1 MAGRDPKQTDRWEW
15 HRNYETPGTPLQ
27 IRTEVVHRRVREFLD
42 SRGPGLVRILSPCAG
57 QGRELL
63 PVIAGHPRRSDVR
76 ARLVELDPRNV
87 AGACDAVSGLRL
99 DWNVEIVCSDSSV
112 TDAYVGAVPA
122 DLVVLCGVF
131 GWIDDTD
138 VQNTV
143 EVLPELCAAG
153 ATVVWTLQPAQLD
166 RTAPIRGWFEESGFR
181 EQSFESPAL
190 DASWVGRQPL
200 RGHRPAAEAWR
211 APVHL
216 PNRRARG
223 DAGMNGASALVGIY
237 RQCYVGL
244 AELISE
250 GRCR

>member
-1 MAGRDPKQTDRWEW
+1 MAGEPRVETDWWEW
-15 HRNYETPGTPLQ
+15 HEAYDIPGSRLQ
-27 IRTEVVHRRVREFLD
+27 VRTEIVHRRIRDCLD
-42 SRGPGLVRILSPCAG
+42 WSAPGLIRILSPCAG

-131 GWIDDTD
+131 GWIDDED
-138 VQNTV
+138 ARNTIRL
-143 EVLPELCAAG
+143 LPELCAAG

-166 RTAPIRGWFEESGFR
+166 RTAPIRGWFGETGFR
-181 EQSFESPAL
+181 EHSFESAGI
-190 DASWVGRQPL
+190 DAAWVGVSRFAGSPRPL
-200 RGHRPAAEAWR
+200 TRGVRLFTFR
-211 APVHL
+211 T
-216 PNRRARG
+216 
-223 DAGMNGASALVGIY
+223 GADRTTA
-237 RQCYVGL
+237 
-244 AELISE
+244 
-250 GRCR
+250 